1 MPHQTSERR
10 SPVWRGSLPETLSGE
25 EQLKTPSSI
34 TAYHTGLNTHT
45 ILDGLTMR
53 LRFTIRDL
61 LLATLIVAL
70 IAGWWFDHRRLT
82 AWHRGYQ
89 FKLWRLQD
97 DGMLGAGVKPD
108 WSDDSVERMYR
119 ENLGLMESFEQYQRS
134 AVQQGVFPLPA
145 RQSQPTNQPK

>member
-1 MPHQTSERR
+1 MP
-10 SPVWRGSLPETLSGE
+10 
-25 EQLKTPSSI
+25 
-34 TAYHTGLNTHT
+34 
-45 ILDGLTMR
+45 

-82 AWHRGYQ
+82 AWHRDYQ

-119 ENLGLMESFEQYQRS
+119 ENLELMESFEQYQRS